1 MSEGPNPTPPSDA
14 PPPEP
19 PAAEPPP
26 AEPPPAEPAAWEPA
40 PAEPPAAEAP
50 AGESQAPA
58 GYYPPPTEAPAAPAP
73 RRRSGPLVAIIAVV
87 LIVIVAVLGYGVGGY
102 AYAQGKLNS
111 AQDAYNSVVD
121 HQNSLNDTVK
131 SLNTSLTST
140 DFSTASTSAIQ
151 DSKGKIAQMV
161 SKSQS
166 AQPQIT
172 TDDASLAKA
181 EDSLNENSW
190 LTLLRK
196 PDIDKTHTRIE
207 HLRKALAIAKTL
219 TTDYVQVGG
228 FENALLDVI
237 VDLDD
242 LSAKA
247 QATDLNGATT
257 ADGKLKTD
265 IDKAI
270 LLDKA
275 PGMPA
280 EMDTLLQDLKALAND
295 FGTLLA
301 DAKAG
306 DSAGANTAEK
316 ALEADAAK
324 IQAVD
329 YKKIGDDINSY
340 YNPLIDEY
348 NSEVDKANST

>member
-1 MSEGPNPTPPSDA
+1 MSEGPYGTPPSDA

-19 PAAEPPP
+19 PP
-26 AEPPPAEPAAWEPA
+26 AETPSM
-40 PAEPPAAEAP
+40 EAP
-50 AGESQAPA
+50 AGESQAPG
-58 GYYPPPTEAPAAPAP
+58 GYFPPPSEGPPAPAP
-73 RRRSGPLVAIIAVV
+73 RKRSGALLPIIVV
-87 LIVIVAVLGYGVGGY
+87 VVIVIVAVLGYGVGGY

-111 AQDAYNSVVD
+111 AQDTYNSVVG
-121 HQNSLNDTVK
+121 HQNSLNDAVK
-131 SLNTSLTST
+131 SLDTQLTST

-151 DSKGKIAQMV
+151 QSKSKLADMV
-161 SKSQS
+161 SKSQN

-172 TDDASLAKA
+172 SDDASLAKA
-181 EDSLNENSW
+181 EDSLNDNSW

-196 PDIDKTHTRIE
+196 PDIDKMHTRIE

-219 TTDYVQVGG
+219 TSDYVQVGT

-265 IDKAI
+265 VDKAI
-270 LLDKA
+270 SLDKA

-301 DAKAG
+301 AAKAG
-306 DSAGANTAEK
+306 DSTGANTAEK

-329 YKKIGDDINSY
+329 YKKIGDDINSF
-340 YNPLIDEY
+340 YNPLIDQY